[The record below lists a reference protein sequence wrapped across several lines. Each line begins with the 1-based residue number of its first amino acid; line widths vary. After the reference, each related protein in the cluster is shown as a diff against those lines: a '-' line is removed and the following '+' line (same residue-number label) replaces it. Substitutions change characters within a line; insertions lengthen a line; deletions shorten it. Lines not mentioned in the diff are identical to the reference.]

1 MDDEIAE
8 DIEAQLLEGSAC
20 LSDSASLFLGPRG
33 TGSNILGARPGSRNP
48 RNRIRIRG
56 GVGSLK
62 IRTVQLLKVL
72 FTTEE
77 RERIP
82 GEARK
87 LVPGEDGRPTIN
99 PRVIDQTFP
108 LERPP
113 WDYNE
118 AEGRER
124 LRVYRQTLM
133 AGLRAAARKPT
144 NLAKADEYRLYQPV
158 GIRQE
163 GEMEHWFRDFPKAWA
178 ETGGAGWAEHR
189 PPLYIELK
197 PGAEPARV
205 RQYPMS
211 QEARV
216 GITPHIRRLLDAGIL
231 RRCQS
236 AWNTPLLPV
245 RKPGGK
251 DYRPVQDLRE
261 VNTRVLDIHPTVP
274 NPYTLLS
281 SLPPTQT
288 WYTVLDLKDA
298 FFSLAVAPRSQ
309 EIFAFEW
316 QDEERGIRGQLT
328 WTRLP
333 QGFKNSPTL
342 FNEALHEDLDPGP
355 ATPEH
360 SCLEI
365 LAETQMARKDLQ
377 DRPLANSDLTWFT
390 DGSSFVREGHR
401 YAGAAIVDGQ
411 GNLIWAA
418 RLPQGTSAQKAE
430 LIALT
435 EALRRAQGKRL
446 TVYTDSRYAFG
457 TVHIHG
463 ALYKERGFI
472 TAEGKEI
479 KHKPEILQLLEAI
492 LLPKAVAVVHTPG
505 HQKGD
510 SLEARGNRA
519 ADAEAKR
526 AAEGPTPT
534 DVLHLSLPPP
544 GMGEIPPQPDYSSM
558 DMDWAREKLQ
568 ATQGKDGWFQD
579 REHRLV
585 VPEALGNHLLRHLHQ
600 TTHLGKKKM
609 LQLLDTAQLRFKSQG
624 KTAES
629 IVKDCRVCQVMQP
642 GRIRGTHA
650 GIRERGRRPGLLWEI
665 DFTEVRPG
673 KYGYK
678 YLLVMVDTFSG
689 WVEAFPTKR
698 ETALIV
704 AKKMLEE
711 IVPRYGLPE
720 SIGSDNGPAFTSQV
734 SQGLARALGA
744 DWKLHCAYNPQSS
757 GQVDGVATWVHHS
770 HVRPANEDEREQQQ
784 VQWRASADPENPLK
798 TRLTR
803 TLLFDVR
810 TRTFST
816 SLWLRQCLEISF
828 QSPLPLSQPRHVDRA
843 HGGIAACKENDNHL
857 KDLPPRLR
865 TTQPYGPQPTASC
878 SRSLTL
884 KLLRGVVH

>member
-1 MDDEIAE
+1 M
-8 DIEAQLLEGSAC
+8 
-20 LSDSASLFLGPRG
+20 P
-33 TGSNILGARPGSRNP
+33 
-48 RNRIRIRG
+48 
-56 GVGSLK
+56 
-62 IRTVQLLKVL
+62 
-72 FTTEE
+72 
-77 RERIP
+77 
-82 GEARK
+82 
-87 LVPGEDGRPTIN
+87 
-99 PRVIDQTFP
+99 
-108 LERPP
+108 
-113 WDYNE
+113 
-118 AEGRER
+118 
-124 LRVYRQTLM
+124 
-133 AGLRAAARKPT
+133 
-144 NLAKADEYRLYQPV
+144 
-158 GIRQE
+158 
-163 GEMEHWFRDFPKAWA
+163 
-178 ETGGAGWAEHR
+178 
-189 PPLYIELK
+189 
-197 PGAEPARV
+197 
-205 RQYPMS
+205 

-216 GITPHIRRLLDAGIL
+216 GIMPHIRRLLDAGIL

-261 VNTRVLDIHPTVP
+261 VNARVLDIHPTVP

-650 GIRERGRRPGLLWEI
+650 GTRERGRRPGLFWEI

-757 GQVDGVATWVHHS
+757 GQVERMNRTLKETLTKLVLETGGDWVTLLPFALFRARNTPYHLGLTPFEIVYGAPPPVIPKMKPETLPEHPIEVLQAVQALQRVQSQIWPALRAIYQVTRPAGEKANGHPYQPGDWVWVKRHNSKTLEPRWKGPFQTILVTPTALKVDGVATWVHHS

-803 TLLFDVR
+803 VT
-810 TRTFST
+810 TR
-816 SLWLRQCLEISF
+816 
-828 QSPLPLSQPRHVDRA
+828 
-843 HGGIAACKENDNHL
+843 
-857 KDLPPRLR
+857 PPRDS
-865 TTQPYGPQPTASC
+865 G
-878 SRSLTL
+878 
-884 KLLRGVVH
+884 

>member
-1 MDDEIAE
+1 M
-8 DIEAQLLEGSAC
+8 
-20 LSDSASLFLGPRG
+20 P
-33 TGSNILGARPGSRNP
+33 
-48 RNRIRIRG
+48 
-56 GVGSLK
+56 
-62 IRTVQLLKVL
+62 
-72 FTTEE
+72 
-77 RERIP
+77 
-82 GEARK
+82 
-87 LVPGEDGRPTIN
+87 
-99 PRVIDQTFP
+99 
-108 LERPP
+108 
-113 WDYNE
+113 
-118 AEGRER
+118 
-124 LRVYRQTLM
+124 
-133 AGLRAAARKPT
+133 
-144 NLAKADEYRLYQPV
+144 
-158 GIRQE
+158 
-163 GEMEHWFRDFPKAWA
+163 
-178 ETGGAGWAEHR
+178 
-189 PPLYIELK
+189 
-197 PGAEPARV
+197 
-205 RQYPMS
+205 

-251 DYRPVQDLRE
+251 DYRLVQDLRE
-261 VNTRVLDIHPTVP
+261 VNACVLDIHPTVP

-579 REHRLV
+579 REHHLV

-650 GIRERGRRPGLLWEI
+650 G
-665 DFTEVRPG
+665 
-673 KYGYK
+673 
-678 YLLVMVDTFSG
+678 
-689 WVEAFPTKR
+689 
-698 ETALIV
+698 
-704 AKKMLEE
+704 
-711 IVPRYGLPE
+711 
-720 SIGSDNGPAFTSQV
+720 
-734 SQGLARALGA
+734 
-744 DWKLHCAYNPQSS
+744 
-757 GQVDGVATWVHHS
+757 
-770 HVRPANEDEREQQQ
+770 
-784 VQWRASADPENPLK
+784 
-798 TRLTR
+798 
-803 TLLFDVR
+803 
-810 TRTFST
+810 
-816 SLWLRQCLEISF
+816 
-828 QSPLPLSQPRHVDRA
+828 
-843 HGGIAACKENDNHL
+843 
-857 KDLPPRLR
+857 
-865 TTQPYGPQPTASC
+865 
-878 SRSLTL
+878 
-884 KLLRGVVH
+884 